1 MALAVLVFHYDK
13 WLVGTW
19 DAISLQGRLGVYAVS
34 TFFVLSGL
42 TLTLVYEGRLEASVQ
57 SWAKFF
63 KKRFWRIFP
72 LLWVATGATL
82 LLDDTARS
90 WSTILLNFTG
100 LFGFF
105 NPAQDIATGA
115 WSIGCELVFYAAFPT
130 LLWLGK
136 QFSIAFSGLV
146 LLFFGLGCWGAFAW
160 FPVEKSVQADWW
172 EPYVQVKNQAFF
184 FVGGMALGVFKQ
196 ELAIVPRTV
205 WLGGMVFAMLA
216 FAFWPLGS
224 EAFQLINGWNRIVF
238 SSLTLLVVASVFYS
252 KIEWSGVLGKSFA
265 WLGAISY
272 SLYLLHPLVFRAV
285 GAVARKFTL
294 GGSYWMV
301 FVPALLGTLILSH
314 LSYCFLERP
323 LMKGRR

>member
-13 WLVGTW
+13 WLVGAW
-19 DAISLQGRLGVYAVS
+19 DASSLQGRLGVYAVS

-42 TLTLVYEGRLEASVQ
+42 TLTLVYETRLEASVQ

-72 LLWVATGATL
+72 LLWLATSATL

-90 WSTILLNFTG
+90 GSTILLNFTG

-136 QFSIAFSGLV
+136 RYRIVFLGLV
-146 LLFFGLGCWGAFAW
+146 LLFFVLGYWGAFAW
-160 FPVEKSVQADWW
+160 FPVEKSAQADWW
-172 EPYVQVKNQAFF
+172 ETYVQVKNQAFF
-184 FVGGMALGVFKQ
+184 FAGGMALGVFRQ

-205 WLGGMVFAMLA
+205 WLGLMAFAMFA
-216 FAFWPLGS
+216 FAFWPIGS
-224 EAFQLINGWNRIVF
+224 EAFQLVSGWTRVVF
-238 SSLTLLVVASVFYS
+238 SSLTMLMVASVFYS
-252 KIEWSGVLGKSFA
+252 QIEWKGVMGKSLA

-285 GAVARKFTL
+285 GAVARKLDL
-294 GGSYWMV
+294 GETYWLI
-301 FVPALLGTLILSH
+301 FLLAILGTLVLSH
-314 LSYCFLERP
+314 LSYNFLEKP
-323 LMKGRR
+323 LMNGRR